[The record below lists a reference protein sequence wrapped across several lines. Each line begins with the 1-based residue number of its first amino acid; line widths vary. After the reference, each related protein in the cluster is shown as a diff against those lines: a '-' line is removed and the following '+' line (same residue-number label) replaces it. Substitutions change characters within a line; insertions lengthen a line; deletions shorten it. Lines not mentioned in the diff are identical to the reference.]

1 MRRRSRGLLV
11 GFRKVLLELDHVHG
25 WLKIDAS
32 NYECVSDVRNDATET
47 VEYKEKMPLLLSG

>member
-1 MRRRSRGLLV
+1 
-11 GFRKVLLELDHVHG
+11 VLLELDHVHG